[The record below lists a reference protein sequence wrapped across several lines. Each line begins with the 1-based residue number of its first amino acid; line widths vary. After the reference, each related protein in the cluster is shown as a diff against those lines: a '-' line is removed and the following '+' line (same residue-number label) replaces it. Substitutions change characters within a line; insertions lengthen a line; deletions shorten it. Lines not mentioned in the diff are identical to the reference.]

1 MDVQSFGYVT
11 MWLCLN
17 ICMSVSVCT
26 FTGNVIVLLHF
37 QVDLQPSG
45 KVMMSVQF
53 FMEDTD
59 TGKTRS
65 QLNKRSKR
73 IITKHN

>member
-1 MDVQSFGYVT
+1 M
-11 MWLCLN
+11 N
-17 ICMSVSVCT
+17 VSVCT
-26 FTGNVIVLLHF
+26 FKGNIIVLVHF

-53 FMEDTD
+53 FLEDAD
-59 TGKTRS
+59 TGKTQS
-65 QLNKRSKR
+65 QLNKRFKR

>member
-1 MDVQSFGYVT
+1 
-11 MWLCLN
+11 
-17 ICMSVSVCT
+17 MSVIVCT

-45 KVMMSVQF
+45 KVMISVQF
-53 FMEDTD
+53 FLEDTN
-59 TGKTRS
+59 TGETRS
-65 QLNKRSKR
+65 QLNKCSKR